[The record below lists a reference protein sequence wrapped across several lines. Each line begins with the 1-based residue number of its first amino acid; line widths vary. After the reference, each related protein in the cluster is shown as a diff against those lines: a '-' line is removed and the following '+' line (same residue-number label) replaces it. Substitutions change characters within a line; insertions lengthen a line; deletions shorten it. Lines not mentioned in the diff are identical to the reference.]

1 MSRIRRLAPVVAV
14 LVLAA
19 MAPAAS
25 AASLVNATV
34 SGASA
39 HLRACHAALLPAGPN
54 VRTFTATAR
63 ETGLLLARLDG
74 RKSDWDVAVLGAG
87 GRFVAAAAGPGSQEV
102 ATGYVAKG
110 EIVTVQACL
119 VRGAPSSAPV
129 RVDTIALPRG
139 GGAAEKV
146 QILAVDTPTQAD
158 RNRLIALGFDDSHS
172 HTPTTLDVVVSSAAE
187 IEKLRAN
194 GFTWK
199 VEAADLAAREAERVV
214 LDREYAGRTRR
225 SALPSGRTEYRHL
238 ADYEAEM
245 KALAQAHP
253 GLVKLITLKHK
264 TLLGRDV
271 LGLEI
276 AQNVNVED
284 GKPAMV
290 QLGVHHAREWPAGEH
305 PMEWAIDLIKSYGKD
320 DRITGLVNR
329 TRSIVVPIVNPDG
342 FNLSREAPV
351 DPGNALA
358 MVDLPPDVD
367 AQLPVQDPTYSAAL
381 IANGPTGNF
390 AFKRRNCRIKDNEI
404 PKPGECENPDN
415 NGLGVDP
422 NRNYGAFWG
431 GPGASVE
438 VTDDTYRGIGPFS
451 EPETQNVREL
461 VSSRH
466 VTTLITNHT
475 FSNLILR
482 PPGVKSEGPQPDEA
496 GLKALADGMASNNG
510 YSSIPGYGLYD
521 TTGTTEDWSY
531 QATGGYGYTFE
542 IGPDEFHPP
551 FPEAAAEYEGAGQY
565 AGKGNRG
572 AYLLALENTAN
583 AVHHSVITGSAP
595 AGMKLRLHKEFDS
608 QTSPVIKDT
617 KGNTGPPI
625 NFKDVLDTTLDVG
638 PSGKFEWHINPS
650 TRPYVQKDR
659 KYADIAPTPAFDQD
673 IGSATPVLPTK
684 PDLIEFEVKP
694 GAARQIRATVE
705 GSAPDDYDIYL
716 YQGEAKPENQVSSSA
731 SADATET
738 IAYGYPI
745 PGKYVLEVR
754 NYSAVQ
760 PYTGRL
766 QVFGEQAGTEVI
778 TKAHDEAW
786 TLTCERAGAVLATT
800 KVEVKRGAAKD
811 LGAVCERAQG
821 TEAALTLGLRVPNAK
836 KLRLRK
842 VLRRGIKAV
851 ATCSRT
857 CTVAG
862 QVRLDKKTA
871 KRLRIKDAVAK
882 SKPVTFS
889 GKRTLTMRFT
899 KKAARK
905 LRRLKRATLTVSAVG
920 RDQLRNVKA
929 GSVRLRLRR

>member
-1 MSRIRRLAPVVAV
+1 MSLISRLAPVAAALAIVAV
-14 LVLAA
+14 L
-19 MAPAAS
+19 APAAS
-25 AASLVNATV
+25 ATSLVDATV

-39 HLRACHAALLPAGPN
+39 QLRTCHAGLLPASAN
-54 VRTFTATAR
+54 VRTFTATAKD
-63 ETGLLLARLDG
+63 TGLLLVRLGGD
-74 RKSDWDVAVLGAG
+74 KADWDVGVLGAG
-87 GRFVAAAAGPGSQEV
+87 GRFVAAAAGPDSREV
-102 ATGYVAKG
+102 ASGFVAAG
-110 EIVTVQACL
+110 ETVTVQACL
-119 VRGAPSSAPV
+119 VRGSRSSVPV
-129 RVDTIALPRG
+129 TVDTIPLPTG
-139 GGAAEKV
+139 GTAEKV

-172 HTPTTLDVVVSSAAE
+172 HTPTTLDIVVSSPAE
-187 IEKLRAN
+187 IERLRAN

-199 VEAADLAAREAERVV
+199 VEAADLVAREIERVA
-214 LDREYAGRTRR
+214 LDREYAAKTER

-245 KALAQAHP
+245 KALAQANP
-253 GLVKLITLKHK
+253 GLVKLITLNHK
-264 TLLGRDV
+264 SLLGRDI
-271 LGLEI
+271 LGVEI

-284 GKPAMV
+284 GKPAML

-305 PMEWAIDLIKSYGKD
+305 PMEWAYDLVKGYGKD
-320 DRITGLVNR
+320 ERITGLVNR

-358 MVDLPPDVD
+358 AVDLPPAVD
-367 AQLPVQDPTYSAAL
+367 EQLPIQDPTYTAAL
-381 IANGPTGNF
+381 IANGPTGSF
-390 AFKRRNCRIKDNEI
+390 AFKRRNCRIKDGAV
-404 PKPGECENPDN
+404 PAPGECENPDN

-438 VTDDTYRGIGPFS
+438 VTDDTYRGAGPFS
-451 EPETQNVREL
+451 EPETQGVREL
-461 VSSRH
+461 ISSRQ

-482 PPGVKSEGPQPDEA
+482 PPGVKSEGAQPDEQA
-496 GLKALADGMASNNG
+496 LKALADAMATNNG
-510 YSSIPGYGLYD
+510 YASIPGYGLYD

-551 FPEAAAEYEGAGQY
+551 FAEAVAEYEGAGDH

-572 AYLLALENTAN
+572 AYLLALENAANTA
-583 AVHHSVITGSAP
+583 HHSVIKGTAP
-595 AGMKLRLHKEFDS
+595 AGTKLRLHKEFNS

-617 KGNTGPPI
+617 KGNTGAPI
-625 NFKDVLDTTLDVG
+625 DFKDVLDTTLDVG
-638 PSGKFEWHINPS
+638 DSGKFEWHINPS

-659 KYADIAPTPAFDQD
+659 KFADIAPNAVFDED
-673 IGSATPVLPTK
+673 IGSATPVLPTQ

-694 GAARQIRATVE
+694 DNARQIRAIVE
-705 GSAPDDYDIYL
+705 GSSPDDYDIYL
-716 YQGEAKPENQVSSSA
+716 YQGEFKPENQVSSSA

-745 PGKYVLEVR
+745 PGKYILEVR

-766 QVFGEQAGTEVI
+766 QVFGEQPGTEVRWP
-778 TKAHDEAW
+778 AHDESW
-786 TLTCERAGAVLATT
+786 TLTCERGGQVVATS
-800 KVEVKRGAAKD
+800 KVEVKRGALKD
-811 LGAVCERAQG
+811 LGSVCTRAQG
-821 TEAALTLGLRVPNAK
+821 TEAALSLGLRVPNAK
-836 KLRLRK
+836 KLRLRTA
-842 VLRRGIKAV
+842 LRRGVKAV
-851 ATCSRT
+851 ANCSRS

-871 KRLRIKDAVAK
+871 KRLRIKGAVAK
-882 SKPVTFS
+882 SKAVTFT
-889 GKRTLTMRFT
+889 GRRTLTLKFS
-899 KKAARK
+899 KSAVRK

-920 RDQLRNVKA
+920 RDQLGNVKA
-929 GSVRLRLRR
+929 SSVRLKLRR